1 MLIHSKNISSVHPS
15 ILRDLF
21 KMKHAAIKFFLQ
33 DCNNMGEMMIVTY
46 FVGKKKVQ
54 TFTSNMIS
62 TMLGGKA
69 LKNRKKMCHNY
80 ILQVVVR

>member
-21 KMKHAAIKFFLQ
+21 KMKHAAIKFFYKILITWGND
-33 DCNNMGEMMIVTY
+33 DCDMISRE
-46 FVGKKKVQ
+46 KKVQ

-62 TMLGGKA
+62 TMLGEKSI
-69 LKNRKKMCHNY
+69 KK
-80 ILQVVVR
+80 